1 MPPNDNNDAPN
12 GRGSDNRAPDGQLD
26 RRLDALKQK
35 LDDANA
41 RSEAASG
48 NDPDSE
54 QNAATRSGVA
64 QAFRLSSEFIAGIV
78 VGGGIGYLVDSFF
91 DSSPWGFIVF
101 FLLGFATAI
110 LNVLR
115 AAGMV
120 AESQMRLKP
129 AQELHKRSQDG
140 DSDGAAKK

>member
-1 MPPNDNNDAPN
+1 MPKDKGEQTPNRETDDATKGAEPLDQRLDRLQAKLDSAN
-12 GRGSDNRAPDGQLD
+12 AEVATAKAKQDEADGAANRA
-26 RRLDALKQK
+26 
-35 LDDANA
+35 
-41 RSEAASG
+41 S
-48 NDPDSE
+48 
-54 QNAATRSGVA
+54 VA

-78 VGGGIGYLVDSFF
+78 VGAGIGYLIDAFF
-91 DSSPWGFIVF
+91 DTSPWGFIVF

-129 AQELHKRSQDG
+129 AQELHKRTQDG
-140 DSDGAAKK
+140 KTEGRAKK